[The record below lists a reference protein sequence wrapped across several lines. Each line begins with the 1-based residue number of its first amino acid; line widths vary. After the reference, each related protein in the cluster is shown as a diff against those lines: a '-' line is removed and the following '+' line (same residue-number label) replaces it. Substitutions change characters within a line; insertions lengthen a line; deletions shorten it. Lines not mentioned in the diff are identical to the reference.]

1 MIEKELLE
9 AIFDFDSFL
18 DMPLD
23 AQALYT
29 HLALRADEDG
39 IVLHPKAIMRMVN
52 APEELLD
59 ILSRNGFVEKRE
71 NYVIVRFVRE
81 GEN

>member
-1 MIEKELLE
+1 MIEKEFLE

-29 HLALRADEDG
+29 HLALRSDEDG
-39 IVLHPKAIMRMVN
+39 IVLNPKAIMRMVN
-52 APEELLD
+52 APEELLG
-59 ILSRNGFVEKRE
+59 ILVKNRFIEKCE
-71 NYVIVRFVRE
+71 NYVVVRFAHE
-81 GEN
+81 EET